1 MLARG
6 RGHIV
11 NTASFAGLYPFAS
24 SRIHY
29 AASKAAVISISENL
43 ALYLMPKGIRV
54 SCLCPGPVMTT
65 AAQSM
70 KHYSTDYIMRAPGS
84 HLVLKSQDEAARIL
98 ADGMRDGR
106 IIIPTDEKVW
116 ETLKRLAESPD
127 AFIRNKNAEFES
139 GDSGKPHVPEQFL
152 RKTGA

>member
-1 MLARG
+1 
-6 RGHIV
+6 
-11 NTASFAGLYPFAS
+11 
-24 SRIHY
+24 
-29 AASKAAVISISENL
+29 
-43 ALYLMPKGIRV
+43 
-54 SCLCPGPVMTT
+54 MTT